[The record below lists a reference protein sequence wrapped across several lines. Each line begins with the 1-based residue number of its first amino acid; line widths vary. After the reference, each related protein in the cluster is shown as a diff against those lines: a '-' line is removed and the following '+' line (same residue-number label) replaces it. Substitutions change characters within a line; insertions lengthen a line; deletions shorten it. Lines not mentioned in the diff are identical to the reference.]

1 MPVSEDFLEYL
12 YDQFYLLGP
21 ITVRKMFGGAGIYHA
36 QKIFGLVADDILYL
50 KVDDA
55 NRDRFLQAGSSPFQP
70 FPDKRETM
78 SYYEIPPDVLENPEE
93 LVLWAKTSL
102 AIEGKKKKRPKG

>member
-1 MPVSEDFLEYL
+1 MPVSEDFLDYL
-12 YDQFYLLGP
+12 YDQFSLLGP
-21 ITVRKMFGGAGIYHA
+21 ITVKKMFGGAGIYYG

-50 KVDDA
+50 KVADD
-55 NRDRFLQAGSSPFQP
+55 NRDQFLQAGSSPFQP
-70 FPDKRETM
+70 YPDKLETM

-93 LVLWAKTSL
+93 LAAWAKTSL